1 MGLGVAEVV
10 RVSQWVSDF
19 GGSTVVV
26 PAFAA
31 EALGLMALALIVL
44 TVLVSPLRLAAI
56 VPAAA
61 GLWMAA
67 TPKRFDIII
76 DRAGAGAA
84 VRSASGALVT
94 VGRVSPFVL
103 EQWLRADG
111 DARKP
116 DDAALRAGVRCDAL
130 GCVVGLADGRSVA
143 LVQDRRAFEEDCRRA
158 AFVISPLAAPRT
170 CKVLLD
176 RPFFAAHGA
185 TALRITPSGHE
196 TVTTRRPNEPR
207 PWLQRAEPGSGVA
220 RPRDAPSRQDPSPSP
235 AAPDGEPAEPRL
247 ISSGGRG

>member
-1 MGLGVAEVV
+1 
-10 RVSQWVSDF
+10 
-19 GGSTVVV
+19 
-26 PAFAA
+26 
-31 EALGLMALALIVL
+31 MALALIVL

-56 VPAAA
+56 VPVAV

-76 DRAGAGAA
+76 DRGGAGAA

-111 DARKP
+111 DGRKP
-116 DDAALRAGVRCDAL
+116 DDAALRAGVRCDVL

-143 LVQDRRAFEEDCRRA
+143 LVQDRRAFAEDCRRA
-158 AFVISPLAAPRT
+158 AFVISPLAAPPT
-170 CKVLLD
+170 CKPPVLLD

-185 TALRITPSGHE
+185 AALRITPSGHE

-220 RPRDAPSRQDPSPSP
+220 RPRDAPSSQDQSP
-235 AAPDGEPAEPRL
+235 AVPDGEPAEPRL
-247 ISSGGRG
+247 YQ